1 MCVVPDGLE
10 TGWSK
15 ELLESLFDAVVDLKR
30 SLRLLGSDLAI
41 LTGRTADV
49 LSPLAQKVL
58 IRDRCSLMAKGHN
71 LKNRNE
77 AQCIDGIA
85 CGL

>member
-58 IRDRCSLMAKGHN
+58 R
-71 LKNRNE
+71 
-77 AQCIDGIA
+77 
-85 CGL
+85 